1 MRERTLLERLRQPES
16 EGSRRASADVGALTR
31 SILAHLA
38 RMFNTRQGHALTAL
52 DYGMPD
58 MTDFMREFPSSAEGM
73 ERAIRESIERYEP
86 RLKSLRVRLER
97 SETDALKLTFRL
109 TAKLALE
116 KQSADVAFAMNV
128 NSEGQFEIRP

>member
-1 MRERTLLERLRQPES
+1 
-16 EGSRRASADVGALTR
+16 
-31 SILAHLA
+31 
-38 RMFNTRQGHALTAL
+38 MFNTRQGHALTAL